1 MDSAPLWSLQPFVR
15 YVRRLNIQVGEYPR
29 LLVPCDCRLFYVTE
43 TGGWMNFPGQSLALR
58 QGMLLLWRCGYPYG
72 MESRPG
78 SLCRFL
84 AVNFD
89 LTLSHAEESFPI
101 PPVEQEQFCSE
112 QLLCSPLCP
121 ELPLD
126 QPLILDNALF
136 VQPLLEQLL
145 EDYEGARPYRAQLL
159 TARMQEIL
167 ILTARR
173 LCWKQEDQ
181 LVGRVLDFIRLHC
194 GEPLTNRQ
202 LGEQFGFHPNAL
214 NRLVAGR
221 TGCSLH
227 QQLLNCRLREA
238 IRLIESTDWPIG
250 RIAGEVGFSDPGYF
264 ARLFRKKIGRS
275 PSEYRK

>member
-1 MDSAPLWSLQPFVR
+1 MDPAPLWSLQPFVR

-145 EDYEGARPYRAQLL
+145 EDYEGARPYGAQPADRPDAGNFNPDRPSSVLEAGGSAGGPGAGFYSASLRRAPYQSAAGRAVRLSSQRFKSAGGGADWMLPSSAAAQLSV
-159 TARMQEIL
+159 
-167 ILTARR
+167 
-173 LCWKQEDQ
+173 K
-181 LVGRVLDFIRLHC
+181 G
-194 GEPLTNRQ
+194 G
-202 LGEQFGFHPNAL
+202 HPA
-214 NRLVAGR
+214 
-221 TGCSLH
+221 
-227 QQLLNCRLREA
+227 
-238 IRLIESTDWPIG
+238 
-250 RIAGEVGFSDPGYF
+250 Y
-264 ARLFRKKIGRS
+264 
-275 PSEYRK
+275 